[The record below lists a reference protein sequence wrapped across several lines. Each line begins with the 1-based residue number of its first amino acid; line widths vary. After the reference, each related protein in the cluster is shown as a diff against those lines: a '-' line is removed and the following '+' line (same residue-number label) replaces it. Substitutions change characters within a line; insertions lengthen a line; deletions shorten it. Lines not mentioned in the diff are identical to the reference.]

1 LEDNDMQDGT
11 EVKPV
16 VKTSSYYIP
25 KDINFDNDTT
35 LKSNTEKAEKERL
48 ELEKQVKAEKAKKEE
63 ERKKYQSEVS
73 SGKRSFSMTGTTE
86 KIDDAPDETAE
97 MAKIDAEI
105 AKYDQGLTAYMD
117 DVRKQAA
124 TDPDGAI
131 KRLSAGMRFLERE
144 DVTFHYERTL
154 ASLEAKQALRDGL
167 INDLM
172 SEYGLGNGK
181 FDLEYLKTR
190 AGKMVGDKQNPNRAG
205 MDKLINDGAQQVEMP
220 EIPDDINAYLAETV
234 VGMLGDITMN
244 SIAWATGGST
254 AVAAASVPSA
264 GQQVAANVSAMMAMD
279 VKEHREKVEK
289 IRLLNEELRIK
300 HEGDV
305 IAAMIDFDSKVDAS
319 EREYNRMKFEAT
331 GMEIANAF
339 KVLGM
344 QARADEFI
352 ANMGRFIDG
361 VANEEEKINKASKLE
376 KSKFDTEWANRIK
389 MAEIQAAND
398 LMMAR
403 AKADEARANGRYV
416 PYKDIL
422 GAMPIMIANG
432 MQTAPRAFES
442 MITWQENIEPTYN
455 NLQNYNYG
463 ASKGN
468 DIYAK
473 INGMP
478 IDQKVKAQMT
488 ENILIAHTLGYKL
501 NNITDAT
508 LVDIGSRRITTI
520 PKGKGFEEGGGD
532 LIQKYFTPISEREL
546 SYHVGTME
554 SILRN
559 LAASSNAQVINI
571 KNSSSDKSTPA
582 DLSSFANTTGK

>member
-1 LEDNDMQDGT
+1 MQDGT
-11 EVKPV
+11 EAKPV
-16 VKTSSYYIP
+16 VKTSSDYIT
-25 KDINFDNDTT
+25 KDINVFNDTT
-35 LKSNTEKAEKERL
+35 LKSNTQILQDSIAKENAAKEKEK
-48 ELEKQVKAEKAKKEE
+48 EKKDA

-73 SGKRSFSMTGTTE
+73 SGKRSFSMTGSTE
-86 KIDDAPDETAE
+86 NLDGVPDETAE
-97 MAKIDAEI
+97 MAAADKFAEENNKFNQTVQMFIDEAQKKYSNDADGY
-105 AKYDQGLTAYMD
+105 AKFLNAGIETIKRGASKFTMEEST
-117 DVRKQAA
+117 K
-124 TDPDGAI
+124 AI
-131 KRLSAGMRFLERE
+131 KAQKDLMDNVIQVSYANYWTGKGRP
-144 DVTFHYERTL
+144 DL
-154 ASLEAKQALRDGL
+154 AAMALRAE
-167 INDLM
+167 
-172 SEYGLGNGK
+172 S
-181 FDLEYLKTR
+181 
-190 AGKMVGDKQNPNRAG
+190 MVGGKQNPNRAG
-205 MDKLINDGAQQVEMP
+205 MDKLINDGAQQIEMP
-220 EIPDDINAYLAETV
+220 EIPDDENAYLAEVIT
-234 VGMLGDITMN
+234 GMVGDIVSN
-244 SIAWATGGST
+244 SIAWASGGST

-264 GQQVAANVSAMMAMD
+264 GQQVAANVSAMMATD

-305 IAAMIDFDSKVDAS
+305 IAAMIDFDGKVDAS
-319 EREYNRMKFEAT
+319 EREYNRMKFQAT

-361 VANEEEKINKASKLE
+361 VKNEEEKINKSSKFE

-403 AKADEARANGRYV
+403 EKANEARAKGRYV

-422 GAMPIMIANG
+422 GSMSIMIANG
-432 MQTAPRAFES
+432 MPTAPRAFES

-455 NLQNYNYG
+455 NIMNYNAG
-463 ASKGN
+463 SSKGN

-478 IDQKVKAQMT
+478 IDAKTKAQMT
-488 ENILIAHTLGYKL
+488 ENILIAQTLGYKL
-501 NNITDAT
+501 NNVTDAT

-520 PKGKGFEEGGGD
+520 PKGKGFEEGGD

-554 SILRN
+554 SMLRN
-559 LAASSNAQVINI
+559 LAASSNAQIINI

-582 DLSSFANTTGK
+582 NLSSFAETTEK

>member
-1 LEDNDMQDGT
+1 MQDG
-11 EVKPV
+11 
-16 VKTSSYYIP
+16 
-25 KDINFDNDTT
+25 
-35 LKSNTEKAEKERL
+35 SNTLTPEKLEELAIQAENERKAKADAKVKEKEIKIAEGQAKDARIRAA
-48 ELEKQVKAEKAKKEE
+48 KAGVYEQSGMTTASGAVAQASKEMAESAKKVAT
-63 ERKKYQSEVS
+63 S
-73 SGKRSFSMTGTTE
+73 
-86 KIDDAPDETAE
+86 KIDE
-97 MAKIDAEI
+97 EI
-105 AKYDQGLTAYMD
+105 SRYDQGLTAYMD
-117 DVRKQAA
+117 DVRKQAE

-131 KRLSAGMRFLERE
+131 KRLSAGMGFLERE
-144 DVTFHYERTL
+144 DVTLHYERTL
-154 ASLEAKQALRDGL
+154 AALNARQALRDGL

-220 EIPDDINAYLAETV
+220 QIPDDMNAYLAETV

-244 SIAWATGGST
+244 SIAWASGGST

-264 GQQVAANVSAMMAMD
+264 GQQVAANVSAMMATD

-305 IAAMIDFDSKVDAS
+305 IAAMIDFDGKVDAS
-319 EREYNRMKFEAT
+319 EREYNRMKFQAT

-361 VANEEEKINKASKLE
+361 VKNEEEKINKSSKFE
-376 KSKFDTEWANRIK
+376 KSKFDKEWANRIK
-389 MAEIQAAND
+389 LAEINSAND
-398 LMMAR
+398 LRMAKE
-403 AKADEARANGRYV
+403 KANEARANGRYV

-422 GAMPIMIANG
+422 GSMSIMIANG
-432 MQTAPRAFES
+432 MPTAPRAFES

-455 NLQNYNYG
+455 NIMNYNAG
-463 ASKGN
+463 SSKGN

-478 IDQKVKAQMT
+478 IDAKTKAQMT
-488 ENILIAHTLGYKL
+488 ENILIAQTLGYKL
-501 NNITDAT
+501 NNVTDAT
-508 LVDIGSRRITTI
+508 LTDIGSRRITTI
-520 PKGKGFEEGGGD
+520 PKGKGFEEGGD

-554 SILRN
+554 SMLRN
-559 LAASSNAQVINI
+559 LAASSNAQIINI
-571 KNSSSDKSTPA
+571 KHSSSDKQTPA
-582 DLSSFANTTGK
+582 NLSSFAETTEK

>member
-1 LEDNDMQDGT
+1 MQDG
-11 EVKPV
+11 
-16 VKTSSYYIP
+16 
-25 KDINFDNDTT
+25 
-35 LKSNTEKAEKERL
+35 SNTLTPEKLQELATEAENERKAKADAKVKEKEIKIAEGQAKDARIRAA
-48 ELEKQVKAEKAKKEE
+48 KAGVYEQSGMTAGSGAVAESSKETAK
-63 ERKKYQSEVS
+63 SEQKVAAS
-73 SGKRSFSMTGTTE
+73 
-86 KIDDAPDETAE
+86 KIDE
-97 MAKIDAEI
+97 EI
-105 AKYDQGLTAYMD
+105 SRYDQGLTAYMD

-131 KRLSAGMRFLERE
+131 KRLSAGMGFLKRE
-144 DVTFHYERTL
+144 DVTLHYERTL
-154 ASLEAKQALRDGL
+154 ASLKAKQALRDGL

-244 SIAWATGGST
+244 SIAWASGGST

-264 GQQVAANVSAMMAMD
+264 GQQVAANVSAMMATD

-361 VANEEEKINKASKLE
+361 VDNEEEKINKSSKFEASK
-376 KSKFDTEWANRIK
+376 FNAEWANRIK
-389 MAEIQAAND
+389 LAEINSAND
-398 LMMAR
+398 LMAAR
-403 AKADEARANGRYV
+403 AKADEARAKGRYV

-455 NLQNYNYG
+455 NLRNYNYG

-473 INGMP
+473 TNGMQ
-478 IDQKVKAQMT
+478 IEGTVKSQII

-501 NNITDAT
+501 NNVTDAT

-520 PKGKGFEEGGGD
+520 PKGKGFEEGGD

-571 KNSSSDKSTPA
+571 KNSSSDNSTPA

>member
-1 LEDNDMQDGT
+1 MQDG
-11 EVKPV
+11 
-16 VKTSSYYIP
+16 
-25 KDINFDNDTT
+25 
-35 LKSNTEKAEKERL
+35 SNTLTPEKLQELATQAENERKAKVDAKAKEKERKVA
-48 ELEKQVKAEKAKKEE
+48 EGQQKDARIRTAKAGVYE
-63 ERKKYQSEVS
+63 QSGMTTGSGAVAES
-73 SGKRSFSMTGTTE
+73 SK
-86 KIDDAPDETAE
+86 E
-97 MAKIDAEI
+97 MAKSAEKVAASKIDEEI
-105 AKYDQGLTAYMD
+105 AKYDQGLTAYKD
-117 DVRKQAA
+117 DVRKQAV
-124 TDPDGAI
+124 TDPDGAS
-131 KRLSAGMRFLERE
+131 KRLSAGMSFVQRE
-144 DVTFHYERTL
+144 DVILNYERTL
-154 ASLEAKQALRDGL
+154 ASLNAKKDLRDGL

-172 SEYGLGNGK
+172 SEYGLGKGK

-190 AGKMVGDKQNPNRAG
+190 AGKITGDKQTPSRTG

-220 EIPDDINAYLAETV
+220 EIPDDMNAYLAETV

-244 SIAWATGGST
+244 SIAWASGGST

-264 GQQVAANVSAMMAMD
+264 GQQVAANVSAMMATD

-305 IAAMIDFDSKVDAS
+305 IAAMIDFDGKVDAS

-344 QARADEFI
+344 QAQADEFI

-361 VANEEEKINKASKLE
+361 IDNEEEKINKSSKFE
-376 KSKFDTEWANRIK
+376 KSKIDTEWANRIK
-389 MAEIQAAND
+389 IAEIQAAND
-398 LMMAR
+398 LKMAR
-403 AKADEARANGRYV
+403 AKADEARAKGRYV

-442 MITWQENIEPTYN
+442 MITWQENIESTYN
-455 NLQNYNYG
+455 NIMNYNYG

-473 INGMP
+473 INGMQ
-478 IDQKVKAQMT
+478 IEQKVKAQMT

-501 NNITDAT
+501 NNETDAT
-508 LVDIGSRRITTI
+508 LTDIGSRRITTI
-520 PKGKGFEEGGGD
+520 PKGKGFEEGGD

-559 LAASSNAQVINI
+559 LAASSNAEIIRN
-571 KNSSSDKSTPA
+571 KNSIGDKQKVPV
-582 DLSSFANTTGK
+582 LGSFTNTEE

>member
-1 LEDNDMQDGT
+1 MQDG
-11 EVKPV
+11 
-16 VKTSSYYIP
+16 
-25 KDINFDNDTT
+25 
-35 LKSNTEKAEKERL
+35 SNTLTPEKLQELATEAENERKAKENAKAKEIKIAEGQQKDARIRAAKAGVYEQSGTTTASGAVAQASKEMAESAEK
-48 ELEKQVKAEKAKKEE
+48 VAT
-63 ERKKYQSEVS
+63 S
-73 SGKRSFSMTGTTE
+73 
-86 KIDDAPDETAE
+86 KIDE
-97 MAKIDAEI
+97 EI
-105 AKYDQGLTAYMD
+105 SRYDQGLTAYMD

-131 KRLSAGMRFLERE
+131 KRLSAGMSFLKRE
-144 DVTFHYERTL
+144 DVTLHYERTL

-220 EIPDDINAYLAETV
+220 QIPDDMNAYLAETV

-254 AVAAASVPSA
+254 LVAAASVPSA
-264 GQQVAANVSAMMAMD
+264 GQQVAANVSAMMATD

-305 IAAMIDFDSKVDAS
+305 IAAMIDFDGKVDAS

-361 VANEEEKINKASKLE
+361 VENEEEKINKSSKFE

-389 MAEIQAAND
+389 LAEINSAND

-403 AKADEARANGRYV
+403 AKADEARAKGRYV

-432 MQTAPRAFES
+432 MPTAPRAFES

-455 NLQNYNYG
+455 NIMNYNAG
-463 ASKGN
+463 SSKGN

-478 IDQKVKAQMT
+478 IDAKTKAQMT
-488 ENILIAHTLGYKL
+488 ENILIAQTLGYKI
-501 NNITDAT
+501 NNVTDAT

-520 PKGKGFEEGGGD
+520 PKGKGFEEGGD

-554 SILRN
+554 SMLRN
-559 LAASSNAQVINI
+559 LAASSNAQIINI
-571 KNSSSDKSTPA
+571 KHSSSDKQTPA
-582 DLSSFANTTGK
+582 NLSSFAETTEK

>member
-1 LEDNDMQDGT
+1 MQDG
-11 EVKPV
+11 
-16 VKTSSYYIP
+16 
-25 KDINFDNDTT
+25 
-35 LKSNTEKAEKERL
+35 SNTLTPEKLQELATEAENERKAKENAKAKEIKIAEGQQKDARIRAAKAGVYEQSGTTTASGAVAQASKEMAESAEK
-48 ELEKQVKAEKAKKEE
+48 VAT
-63 ERKKYQSEVS
+63 S
-73 SGKRSFSMTGTTE
+73 
-86 KIDDAPDETAE
+86 KIDE
-97 MAKIDAEI
+97 EI
-105 AKYDQGLTAYMD
+105 SRYDQGLTAYMD

-131 KRLSAGMRFLERE
+131 KRLSAGMSFLKRE
-144 DVTFHYERTL
+144 DVTLHYERTL

-220 EIPDDINAYLAETV
+220 QIPDDMNAYLAETV

-254 AVAAASVPSA
+254 LVAAASVPSA
-264 GQQVAANVSAMMAMD
+264 GQQVAANVSAMMATD

-305 IAAMIDFDSKVDAS
+305 IAAMIDFDGKVDAS

-361 VANEEEKINKASKLE
+361 VENEEEKINKSSKFE

-389 MAEIQAAND
+389 LAEINSAND

-403 AKADEARANGRYV
+403 AKADEARAKGRYV

-432 MQTAPRAFES
+432 MPTAPRAFES

-455 NLQNYNYG
+455 NIMNYNAG
-463 ASKGN
+463 SSKGN

-478 IDQKVKAQMT
+478 IDAKTKAQMT
-488 ENILIAHTLGYKL
+488 ENILIAQTLGYKI
-501 NNITDAT
+501 NNVTDAT

-520 PKGKGFEEGGGD
+520 PKGKGFEEGGD

-554 SILRN
+554 SMLRN

-571 KNSSSDKSTPA
+571 KNSSSDNSTPA
-582 DLSSFANTTGK
+582 NLSSFAETTEK